1 MTKCNYLTA
10 RQVAEVMGICESTA
24 YKVIQKLNAQMEDMG
39 YITISGQVNRNF
51 FIEKVCYG
59 GLIETEQEEVI

>member
-1 MTKCNYLTA
+1 
-10 RQVAEVMGICESTA
+10 MGICESTA

-39 YITISGQVNRNF
+39 YITISDKVNRNF